1 MLELS
6 AMPAAGT
13 TRLEQIVPLTRTLP
27 RDTPVHLVEVTGL
40 MADCDMDYHFTLG
53 LDLIVT
59 GLETR
64 L

>member
-13 TRLEQIVPLTRTLP
+13 TRLEQIVALTRALP
-27 RDTPVHLVEVTGL
+27 RDTPVHLVEVASL
-40 MADCDMDYHFTLG
+40 MADCDMDYQFTLG